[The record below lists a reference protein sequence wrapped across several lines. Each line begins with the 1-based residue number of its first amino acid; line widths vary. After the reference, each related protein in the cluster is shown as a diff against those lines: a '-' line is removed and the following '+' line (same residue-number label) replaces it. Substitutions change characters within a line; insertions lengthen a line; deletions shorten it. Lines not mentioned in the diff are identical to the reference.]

1 MKRQLP
7 FREPLIQRLAI
18 LFLILGLIPTFLLAI
33 VPTLYILVHNT
44 EPVGQSLLVMWAGQ
58 GIMFLVVVLIGAT
71 ITFRR
76 LAMPIQELVKGARAI
91 AKGNLSYR
99 VPIRQGEHELI
110 TLSQTFNAMAEA
122 VETMR
127 DSIEK
132 QRAALQTALNERE
145 REFEVIMQI
154 ASLVNNQ
161 ADLPSTAKRAL
172 HIARSFLGT
181 DTISLALLDGASDQ
195 VSLTVCTCKDCPVD
209 HLQRCDE
216 CPKQQLLRRCLH
228 RMQDNLLQ
236 RAIVSR
242 EKLRVNDT
250 HIPDTNLD
258 PEVIKCLDD
267 LNVRKLAI
275 KPLVTHGRVLGV
287 LVLMRQHSVEIPER
301 AATLLDTLAEN
312 IAVLIENWN
321 LQNKARSLTIMEER
335 RRLASELH
343 DSVTQ
348 SLFTLSL
355 TARGLK
361 SLLEHAPEIDQHAL
375 DVLIEQT
382 KVIQSEMRTLINELR
397 PIDLEADDLESA
409 LRQHIQSLR
418 RSTDT
423 AIKLTI
429 RGNPRQLPPPVQQ
442 NLNRIAQEALSNI
455 ARHACAKHAEIT
467 MEITDH
473 MVTLSISDDGIGFD
487 PRAAALSRS
496 GSLGLISMRERAEM
510 LGGALIVRSQPGD
523 GTVLIA
529 QIPLCEESEALNA

>member
-250 HIPDTNLD
+250 HTPDTNLD

-523 GTVLIA
+523 ETVLIA
-529 QIPLCEESEALNA
+529 QIPLCEEPEALNA

>member
-397 PIDLEADDLESA
+397 PIDLEADGLESA

-523 GTVLIA
+523 ETVLIA